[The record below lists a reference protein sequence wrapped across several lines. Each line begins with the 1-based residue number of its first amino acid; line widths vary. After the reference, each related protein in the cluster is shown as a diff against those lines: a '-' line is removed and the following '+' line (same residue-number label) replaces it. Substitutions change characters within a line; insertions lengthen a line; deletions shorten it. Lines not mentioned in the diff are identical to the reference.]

1 MINEITRD
9 YYNYLLIKGYRE
21 ETARKRYNDVR
32 EFLQFTGKNY
42 KEITET
48 EVLKYYHYLQQR
60 TNKVTGSGNL
70 KFKTIYDI
78 ILGISGFYEMLYEL
92 GKLPELLQI
101 NIPYPKNYE
110 NDFVRGILTQS
121 EIQQLYEMAA
131 LKEKVILNLAYGCG
145 LRVAELVAVNKEDLY
160 LKENLLIVPKGKNS
174 KRRIVPFTE
183 KVRKDFEEF
192 IFSSETE
199 RFVNSNE
206 KNKIFREQNKNCL
219 IANSKGDRMQEWTYN
234 STLKNLLK
242 RIKIK
247 EERIRKIGIHS
258 LRHSIATH
266 LLENGME
273 LEKVRDFLGH
283 SQLETTQIYTRVSSE
298 TLKSVV
304 RELP

>member
-1 MINEITRD
+1 MIDEILKD
-9 YYNYLLIKGYRE
+9 YYNYLLIKGYIE

-32 EFLQFTGKNY
+32 EFLEFTGKDFR
-42 KEITET
+42 KVTEQD
-48 EVLKYYHYLQQR
+48 VLKYYEFLKHR
-60 TNKVTGSGNL
+60 PNKITGTGTL
-70 KFKTIYDI
+70 KPNTII
-78 ILGISGFYEMLYEL
+78 QNILSIAGFYEMLFEL
-92 GKLPELLQI
+92 RKLPNLLQI

-110 NDFVRGILTQS
+110 NDFVREILSQE
-121 EIQQLYEMAA
+121 EIQQLYEIAE

-183 KVRKDFEEF
+183 KIKKDFEEF
-192 IFSSETE
+192 IFSSE
-199 RFVNSNE
+199 
-206 KNKIFREQNKNCL
+206 NKNSL
-219 IANSKGDRMQEWTYN
+219 ITNAKGDRMQEWTYN

-242 RIKIK
+242 KLQLS
-247 EERIRKIGIHS
+247 EERIKKISIHS

-283 SQLETTQIYTRVSSE
+283 SQLETTEIYTHINKNQ
-298 TLKSVV
+298 LKNLK
-304 RELP
+304 EYG